1 MNLSLSLLDP
11 VLYTAKRTY
20 YRSNFLFTVICA
32 IASRYYTPRP
42 ELYNQLMRYARHEAG
57 TTLISGR
64 KNVEVCI
71 AYILLSLYPIPK
83 RRWDEDR
90 SWIYLGLAIRVAT
103 DINLHHPITAKPQN
117 EPQAREML
125 NRTRVWL
132 NCFNLDRS
140 SGSQYGKP
148 IVIKNTDYIANH
160 SEDFWSSSE
169 YNLKEFDIHLCCYNA
184 ELRVMADF
192 MAQIYSD
199 PNHPTGL
206 NKEVDFEKL
215 ATETDDKL
223 KCLQTS
229 GLRS

>member
-1 MNLSLSLLDP
+1 
-11 VLYTAKRTY
+11 
-20 YRSNFLFTVICA
+20 
-32 IASRYYTPRP
+32 
-42 ELYNQLMRYARHEAG
+42 MRYARHEAG

-206 NKEVDFEKL
+206 NKV
-215 ATETDDKL
+215 
-223 KCLQTS
+223 
-229 GLRS
+229 GIG